1 MMHWKISIVIAALL
15 ASMAGAAL
23 YYRSLYLNA
32 EQARQHTEAQ
42 AEAQHAA
49 LAQVNRQMQTV
60 AALDSQ
66 HTRELENEKNRIAQ
80 LERDV
85 AAGRRRLRLHAV
97 CPNVSAGGTTT
108 RVDDAARARLA
119 DAAERHY
126 FTLRRRIEIAQ
137 EQINGLQDYVQQVCL
152 NSHSGE

>member
-1 MMHWKISIVIAALL
+1 MHWKIPLVIVALL

-32 EQARQHTEAQ
+32 EQARQHMEAQ
-42 AEAQHAA
+42 AGAQHAA

-60 AALDSQ
+60 SALDWQ

-97 CPNVSAGGTTT
+97 CPNVSASGSAASLAH
-108 RVDDAARARLA
+108 AARARL
-119 DAAERHY
+119 DYTTQRYY

-137 EQINGLQDYVQQVCL
+137 EQINGLQDYVRQVCL
-152 NSHSGE
+152 NTPRGE

>member
-1 MMHWKISIVIAALL
+1 MYWKISFVIAALL

-32 EQARQHTEAQ
+32 EQVLQHIQAQ
-42 AEAQHAA
+42 AEAEHAA
-49 LAQVNRQMQTV
+49 LAQVNRQMQTL
-60 AALDSQ
+60 AALDGQ

-85 AAGRRRLRLHAV
+85 AAGRRRLRLRAV

-108 RVDDAARARLA
+108 RVDDAARARFD
-119 DAAERHY
+119 DAARRDY
-126 FTLRRRIEIAQ
+126 FTLRRRIDIAK
-137 EQINGLQDYVQQVCL
+137 EQINGLQDYVRQVCL
-152 NSHSGE
+152 NTPRGE

>member
-1 MMHWKISIVIAALL
+1 MHWKIPLVIVALL

-32 EQARQHTEAQ
+32 EQARQHIEAQ
-42 AEAQHAA
+42 AGAQHAA

-60 AALDSQ
+60 AALDWQ

-85 AAGRRRLRLHAV
+85 ADGRRQLQVRAV

-108 RVDDAARARLA
+108 RMDDAARARST
-119 DAAERHY
+119 DAAQRHY
-126 FTLRRRIEIAQ
+126 FTLRRRIDIAQ
-137 EQINGLQDYVQQVCL
+137 EQINGLQDYVRQVCL
-152 NSHSGE
+152 NPHSGE

>member
-1 MMHWKISIVIAALL
+1 MHWKIPLVIVALL

-23 YYRSLYLNA
+23 YYRALYRGA
-32 EQARQHTEAQ
+32 EQARQHIETQ

-60 AALDSQ
+60 SALDWQ

-85 AAGRRRLRLHAV
+85 AAGRRRLRLSPA

-108 RVDDAARARLA
+108 RMDDAARARPT
-119 DAAERHY
+119 DAAQRHY
-126 FTLRRRIEIAQ
+126 FTLRRRIDIAQ
-137 EQINGLQDYVQQVCL
+137 EQINGLQDYVRQVCL
-152 NSHSGE
+152 NTPREK